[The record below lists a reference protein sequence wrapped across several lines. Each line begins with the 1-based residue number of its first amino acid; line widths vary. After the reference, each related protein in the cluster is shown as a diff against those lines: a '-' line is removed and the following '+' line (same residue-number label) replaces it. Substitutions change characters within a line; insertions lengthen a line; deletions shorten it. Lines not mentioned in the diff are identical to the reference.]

1 MKSGKKPG
9 SKTKS
14 GVSNSSGK
22 TGSAG
27 NSGNDGYT
35 ANSVN
40 KYTKAS
46 AAILIISGLA
56 IVAILFAAL
65 FLFPGNLNS
74 ESQSVS
80 TDASGGKESLAVQ
93 EITDNESLSE
103 FYEEA
108 YVNPEGVIFRVVP
121 TGEGTANYSIEYQI
135 DREYGNDF
143 TGSDSLTGISARN
156 PIELNITKSP
166 GEWVNIHI
174 NVTAENGTVVWD
186 SRSGYA

>member
-1 MKSGKKPG
+1 MKPEKKSGKKTGGKVKPDMG
-9 SKTKS
+9 K
-14 GVSNSSGK
+14 SSGNP
-22 TGSAG
+22 G
-27 NSGNDGYT
+27 NP
-35 ANSVN
+35 VN
-40 KYTKAS
+40 KYTKAA
-46 AAILIISGLA
+46 AAILIVTSVA
-56 IVAILFAAL
+56 IVAILLAAL

-74 ESQSVS
+74 EPQSALS
-80 TDASGGKESLAVQ
+80 DGTDISGDINDFAVQ

-121 TGEGTANYSIEYQI
+121 TGEGTANYSIEYRI